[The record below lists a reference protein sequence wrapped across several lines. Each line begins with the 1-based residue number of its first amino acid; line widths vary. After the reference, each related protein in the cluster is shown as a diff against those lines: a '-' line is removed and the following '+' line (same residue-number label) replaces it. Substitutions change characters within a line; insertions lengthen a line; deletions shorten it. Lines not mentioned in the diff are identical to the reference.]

1 MIGTSADYQRIATNM
16 TRHLENIANRPMVS
30 RETEYYRD
38 HIGSVESIDDF
49 LADRRLY
56 AYAMKAFGL
65 ADMTYA
71 TAFMRK
77 ALEGGI
83 DDRDS
88 FANRLQD
95 PRYREFVETFNF
107 VRYEA
112 ATTAFDRARSGTIDR
127 YLRQTLEEDAGR
139 HNEGVRLAL
148 YFQRKAPELENV
160 FEILGQPALLKV
172 VQVALGIPAETAS
185 QDIDKQAATIS
196 GRLDLA
202 DFSDPQKLA
211 AFLDRFATLWDGNNP
226 AIAATVPN
234 ILVGP
239 PTFSGLS
246 ADILARMQ
254 DLKFGGS

>member
-1 MIGTSADYQRIATNM
+1 MIGTSADYQRIATNL
-16 TRHLENIANRPMVS
+16 TRHLENVASRPMVS

-38 HIGSVESIDDF
+38 HIGSVESIDEF

-71 TAFMRK
+71 TAFIRK

-83 DDRDS
+83 DDDDS

-107 VRYEA
+107 VRHKA
-112 ATTAFDRARSGTIDR
+112 ATTVFDRAQSGTIDR
-127 YLRQTLEEDAGR
+127 YLRQTLEEEAGR
-139 HNEGVRLAL
+139 QNEGVRLAL
-148 YFQRKAPELENV
+148 YFQRKAPTLESAL
-160 FEILGQPALLKV
+160 EILGQPALLKV
-172 VQVALGIPAETAS
+172 VQVALGIPPETAA
-185 QDIDKQAATIS
+185 QDIDKQAATIAS
-196 GRLDLA
+196 RLDLD
-202 DFSDPQKLA
+202 DFSDPQKLTD
-211 AFLDRFATLWDGNNP
+211 FLNRFATLWDVQNP
-226 AIAATVPN
+226 PDAATVPN

-246 ADILARMQ
+246 ADILTRMQ
-254 DLKFGGS
+254 NLKFGGS